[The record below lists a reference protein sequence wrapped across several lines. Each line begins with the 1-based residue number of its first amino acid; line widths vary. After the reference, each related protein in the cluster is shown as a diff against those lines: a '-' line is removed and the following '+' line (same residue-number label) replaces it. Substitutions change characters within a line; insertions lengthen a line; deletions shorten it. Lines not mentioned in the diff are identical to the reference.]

1 MQILLACA
9 KTMRE
14 RAARPVDMV
23 SRPLFEQEAQ
33 HIALEMV
40 ARSVDELCEMF
51 HCSSKIAVECMQRYQ
66 RFTDP
71 SATLPAI
78 FGYNGQAYRSLD
90 ALSLS
95 DDDLHHAQHHLWITS
110 FLYGL
115 LRPLDQVHPYR
126 MEGNVRL
133 ETTAAA
139 MQVKATRKME
149 PTLFEYWRPRLTDVL
164 IDSVLADDGVL
175 VHLATAEME
184 RLFDWK
190 RVMESVHVVQPRF
203 LMERRGR
210 LTAVS
215 VYAKSCRGAMT
226 RYILRN
232 RLTDPH
238 DLLSFSHEGFEYSA
252 ADSMDDQPT
261 FIV

>member
-1 MQILLACA
+1 MGS
-9 KTMRE
+9 T
-14 RAARPVDMV
+14 
-23 SRPLFEQEAQ
+23 
-33 HIALEMV
+33 
-40 ARSVDELCEMF
+40 
-51 HCSSKIAVECMQRYQ
+51 
-66 RFTDP
+66 
-71 SATLPAI
+71 
-78 FGYNGQAYRSLD
+78 
-90 ALSLS
+90 
-95 DDDLHHAQHHLWITS
+95 
-110 FLYGL
+110 GL
-115 LRPLDQVHPYR
+115 
-126 MEGNVRL
+126 
-133 ETTAAA
+133 
-139 MQVKATRKME
+139 
-149 PTLFEYWRPRLTDVL
+149 L